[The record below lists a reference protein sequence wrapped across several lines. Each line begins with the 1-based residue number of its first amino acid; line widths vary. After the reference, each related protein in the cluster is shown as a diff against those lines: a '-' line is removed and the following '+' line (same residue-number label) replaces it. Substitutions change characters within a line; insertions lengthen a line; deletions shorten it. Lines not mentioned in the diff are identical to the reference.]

1 MGPRSDQAAF
11 LIGQVR
17 MFDLQR
23 TLAGPRSPAEN
34 FQDQPG
40 AIHDFRIPGFFQI
53 ALLHWGKRTV
63 HHDDAGIETFD
74 QAGNLFDLA
83 LAKIGGWP
91 QRIEHDDAGLLDL
104 EVNGARK
111 ADRFIELCRWR
122 PRGAGHACPAQ
133 DRLNHEGT
141 AGDRSLTTSATP
153 ALRGLRRLEWARV
166 AAARLQSTLFPG
178 RRFFGAL
185 EKLHWVARH
194 DGRNSVLVDKLG
206 MAVATQ

>member
-1 MGPRSDQAAF
+1 
-11 LIGQVR
+11 

-34 FQDQPG
+34 FEDQPG

-53 ALLHWGKRTV
+53 ALLYWGKRAV
-63 HHDDAGIETFD
+63 HYDNAGIETFD

-104 EVNGARK
+104 EVDGARK

-122 PRGAGHACPAQ
+122 PRAGHAGPAQ
-133 DRLNHEGT
+133 DRLNHKGT
-141 AGDRSLTTSATP
+141 AGDRSLTASPAP
-153 ALRGLRRLEWARV
+153 ALRGLRRHQRARV
-166 AAARLQSTLFPG
+166 AAARLQSNLFPG

-185 EKLHWVARH
+185 E
-194 DGRNSVLVDKLG
+194 
-206 MAVATQ
+206 